1 MTNTNPSRKPAARKN
16 GPVRIV
22 KAAAQAAGQTAAV
35 ADAAAAEVA
44 AATAAAADIGAGELS
59 AEVLAELPESLRA
72 AIEASR
78 AQVAAASAAKRQRA
92 KRVPFAM
99 LTADQ
104 AAWIDRIGWS
114 RPRAEVAKPVVQ
126 PRALRVNTGRG
137 AGYLLACLASVEAG
151 GAHMADLARLWF
163 LVGPKGQQAPSLA
176 QVLGFIAR
184 QTGRPVLRHGA
195 DISLG

>member
-1 MTNTNPSRKPAARKN
+1 MTSTNPSRKPAARKN

-35 ADAAAAEVA
+35 ADAAAAEVT
-44 AATAAAADIGAGELS
+44 AATAAAADIGADLTD
-59 AEVLAELPESLRA
+59 EVLAQLPESLRA
-72 AIEASR
+72 AIEASQ
-78 AQVAAASAAKRQRA
+78 AQIAAASAAKRQRA

-151 GAHMADLARLWF
+151 GTHMADLARLWF
-163 LVGPKGQQAPSLA
+163 LVGPKGQQAPALA